1 MLSAA
6 LLELA
11 EEEELERGGKPR
23 WLQSQLAPRPVR
35 LTSLRE
41 IDRGERRGG
50 ERRGGQ
56 EEIGDH
62 TGEKIAATASAI
74 GPKSDRRLPVR
85 VLVS

>member
-1 MLSAA
+1 MLPAA
-6 LLELA
+6 LLGLA

-41 IDRGERRGG
+41 IDRGERRGA
-50 ERRGGQ
+50 Q

>member
-1 MLSAA
+1 MLPAA

-50 ERRGGQ
+50 ERRGAQ